1 MNKFK
6 EHCRNNPE
14 WAKNEDDIG
23 RNTCKK
29 YIPKI
34 FGKIKY
40 LEDHPNMYDI
50 DLIGY
55 DSDDEQLVFVEAEHS
70 NAWKG
75 DDYYF
80 KTLHV
85 PERKRKF
92 FNKYPMSLYVM
103 VNKQASSI
111 AVVRGDHI
119 LDSPM
124 KEVPNKYNK
133 SGEYFFNIDLNNVKF
148 YKLGEVG
155 R

>member
-6 EHCRNNPE
+6 EYCRENPE

-23 RNTCKK
+23 RNTCKE

-34 FGKIKY
+34 FSKIKY

-50 DLIGY
+50 DLIG
-55 DSDDEQLVFVEAEHS
+55 DDVDDEQYVFVEAEHS

-80 KTLHV
+80 KTLHI
-85 PERKRKF
+85 PGRKKKF

-133 SGEYFFNIDLNNVKF
+133 SGEYFFDIDLNNVKF
-148 YKLGEVG
+148 YKLGEVS